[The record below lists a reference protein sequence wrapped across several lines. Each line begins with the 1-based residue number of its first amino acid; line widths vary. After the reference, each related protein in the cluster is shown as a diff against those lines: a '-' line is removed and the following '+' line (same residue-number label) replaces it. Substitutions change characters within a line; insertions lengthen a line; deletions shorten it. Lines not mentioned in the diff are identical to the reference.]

1 MTDPE
6 NWRAISKQYEC
17 GVCLESPVVPYQICK
32 AGHHACRTCSARLDS
47 CHLCRGTLLEEPVR
61 NLFAVQLLDKLTG
74 TYTCSVCD
82 RITDGTAEGLHA
94 TICEMAMVAC
104 SDCNELVR
112 RGDMGLHAT
121 ICEMAMVAC
130 SDCNEPVRRGDMG
143 LHATICDMATV
154 TCTIER
160 CRARVRRKNMVMHD
174 QTYHRQYRQLMEP
187 FQVVQCPH
195 CEWRMCAGSLPVHIT
210 RAH

>member
-104 SDCNELVR
+104 SDCNE
-112 RGDMGLHAT
+112 
-121 ICEMAMVAC
+121 
-130 SDCNEPVRRGDMG
+130 PVRRGDMG

>member
-1 MTDPE
+1 MDCAWFNNRPRFTMTDPE

-121 ICEMAMVAC
+121 IC
-130 SDCNEPVRRGDMG
+130 
-143 LHATICDMATV
+143 DMATV